1 MDTFT
6 LEPDTLAA
14 IQRLTD
20 DPAEFVRQAVTER
33 LARVTVGDF
42 SEEELAELAKLDWD
56 ALLHA
61 QEKRAGSS

>member
-14 IQRLTD
+14 IQHLTD

-33 LARVTVGDF
+33 LTRMTAGDF
-42 SEEELAELAKLDWD
+42 SEEEVAELAKLDWD
-56 ALLHA
+56 TLLDA